1 MIFFS
6 DDDEISDT
14 AKTAKAPLGVDVL
27 FGTYKKWGYQT
38 LFQEDLCWYDKW
50 GIGLT
55 DLHIR
60 ASPVEDEQF
69 KARYIC
75 QINLL
80 LNELFE

>member
-6 DDDEISDT
+6 DDDEISDKP
-14 AKTAKAPLGVDVL
+14 KTAKAPLGVEVL
-27 FGTYKKWGYQT
+27 FGKFKEWGYQT
-38 LFQEDLCWYDKW
+38 LFQEDLCWYDYW

-60 ASPVEDEQF
+60 EGPVEDEQF

-75 QINLL
+75 QINR
-80 LNELFE
+80 